1 MSQTESTV
9 LQREAVKKLYS
20 EVGKESSAHPGLLI
34 QRGLAVH
41 GQGDKEAKTK
51 HIRAICGLQPG
62 TFYCAAFE
70 RWRNATAD
78 PLRFTQLTLALETRL
93 FIGLSGG
100 GALET
105 GCAVGHSHGAP
116 YLPGSSVKGVVRAYA
131 ERSKFAKRHPEAI
144 TELFGVEP
152 QEENPEKKKE
162 HPEGLAG
169 LVTFH
174 DAWWVPDTKRR
185 SPFVPEVVTTHHLK
199 YYGSEGKTPAT
210 DLDSPIPNA
219 QIAVRGSFLFVLEG
233 PPGWRDL
240 AAEMLRSA
248 LSERGIGAKTN
259 SGYGCFQEIP
269 ESCEWLEE
277 KIGAI
282 IKKHNSKRKDVLRG
296 KQLAEA
302 VDELTDPKIQS
313 DAIKVIKSLWVEE
326 KTWDESVKLKG
337 KKREAREIYFRILKK
352 LNGDV

>member
-1 MSQTESTV
+1 MSQTESIV
-9 LQREAVKKLYS
+9 LQREAVRKPYG
-20 EVGKESSAHPGLLI
+20 EVGKEGSAHPGLLI

-41 GQGDKEAKTK
+41 GQDDKEAKTK

-62 TFYCAAFE
+62 TFYRAAFE

-116 YLPGSSVKGVVRAYA
+116 YLPGSSVKGVVRAYV
-131 ERSKFAKRHPEAI
+131 ERSEFATQHPEAI
-144 TELFGVEP
+144 AELFGVGP
-152 QEENPEKKKE
+152 QEEEE

-174 DAWWVPDTKRR
+174 DAWWKPDAEGH
-185 SPFVPEVVTTHHLK
+185 SPFVQEVVTTHHLK

-248 LSERGIGAKTN
+248 LGERGIGAKTR
-259 SGYGCFQEIP
+259 SGYGVFDTEPQTNAAPVERCA
-269 ESCEWLEE
+269 W
-277 KIGAI
+277 
-282 IKKHNSKRKDVLRG
+282 
-296 KQLAEA
+296 
-302 VDELTDPKIQS
+302 VDERVAAIAQANRSSEQEALMGKGLAGEWAALE
-313 DAIKVIKSLWVEE
+313 DATLKARALVDIRSRWPQEQWEAPSGKSAKKARAIYAEGEE
-326 KTWDESVKLKG
+326 AAST
-337 KKREAREIYFRILKK
+337 
-352 LNGDV
+352 